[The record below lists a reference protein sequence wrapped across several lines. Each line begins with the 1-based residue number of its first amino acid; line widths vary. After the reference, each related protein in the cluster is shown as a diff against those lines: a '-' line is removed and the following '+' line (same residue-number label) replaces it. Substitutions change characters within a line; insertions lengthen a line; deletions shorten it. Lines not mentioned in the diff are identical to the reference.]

1 MEHATNKSKYVIF
14 LKCIQNVT
22 KREQIWNHKMQGFTI
37 NLKPVCSLF
46 RVELKQRFLANDPIR
61 IINNRLLNNS
71 WVKKINQ
78 KRNYEV
84 FWAQ

>member
-1 MEHATNKSKYVIF
+1 
-14 LKCIQNVT
+14 
-22 KREQIWNHKMQGFTI
+22 MQGFTI

-84 FWAQ
+84 F